1 MAVRKIEST
10 QTLEEFRLEF
20 NAMTEFDF
28 GDIATLDPS
37 LTATTVIGAVNELS
51 AVVSA
56 AEGFYIEDASSTTQ
70 SVGAGQTMRIFGVAN
85 QTTAVVSVPDT
96 LTVGLANDVTIPNSL
111 TVGSINIE
119 GNILKSNDSSE
130 IEIEDGINVKGPITS
145 TGTIQAGYIEIN
157 PGIGVGT
164 SFIRSIHPQKFL
176 RIDAKPIFTK
186 TMIFEGDNEDSNETI
201 LTVTEPTSDN
211 TITFPDATGTVALTS
226 DITGTT
232 GYATSS
238 IFSTS
243 VSLTIYDS
251 TGTAVKT
258 IFGSTT

>member
-1 MAVRKIEST
+1 
-10 QTLEEFRLEF
+10 
-20 NAMTEFDF
+20 MTEFDF
-28 GDIATLDPS
+28 GDIGTLDPS

-145 TGTIQAGYIEIN
+145 TGTIQAGYIEIDWN
-157 PGIGVGT
+157 TNIITATGIQDDSTGL
-164 SFIRSIHPQKFL
+164 IIQ
-176 RIDAKPIFTK
+176 KPIFS
-186 TMIFEGDNEDSNETI
+186 ESNDEFKADEI
-201 LTVTEPTSDN
+201 R
-211 TITFPDATGTVALTS
+211 F
-226 DITGTT
+226 DIISRVLLESKFT
-232 GYATSS
+232 
-238 IFSTS
+238 
-243 VSLTIYDS
+243 
-251 TGTAVKT
+251 
-258 IFGSTT
+258 

>member
-1 MAVRKIEST
+1 METKKLYNKIDNIVIVGGGSAGWMSATHFLNTTKAKITLVESP
-10 QTLEEFRLEF
+10 
-20 NAMTEFDF
+20 NH
-28 GDIATLDPS
+28 P
-37 LTATTVIGAVNELS
+37 TVG
-51 AVVSA
+51 
-56 AEGFYIEDASSTTQ
+56 
-70 SVGAGQTMRIFGVAN
+70 VGAG
-85 QTTAVVSVPDT
+85 
-96 LTVGLANDVTIPNSL
+96 
-111 TVGSINIE
+111 
-119 GNILKSNDSSE
+119 
-130 IEIEDGINVKGPITS
+130 
-145 TGTIQAGYIEIN
+145 Y
-157 PGIGVGT
+157 
-164 SFIRSIHPQKFL
+164 IRSTHPQKFL

-211 TITFPDATGTVALTS
+211 IITFPDATGTVALTS

>member
-28 GDIATLDPS
+28 GDIGTLDPS

-56 AEGFYIEDASSTTQ
+56 AEGFLLEDASSTVQ
-70 SVGAGQTMRIFGVAN
+70 SIGAGQTMRVFGVAN

-96 LTVGLANDVTIPNSL
+96 LTVGLTNDVTIPNSL
-111 TVGSINIE
+111 TVGSINIYD
-119 GNILKSNDSSE
+119 NVIKSNDSTQ
-130 IEIEDGINVKGPITS
+130 ITIEDGLNSSGNIETI
-145 TGTIQAGYIEIN
+145 GTISAGYVELNPTIGVGAGYI
-157 PGIGVGT
+157 
-164 SFIRSIHPQKFL
+164 RSTHPQKLL
-176 RIDAKPIFTK
+176 RIDALPIFTK
-186 TMIFEGDNEDSNETI
+186 TLVFEGDNEDSNETA
-201 LTVTEPTSDN
+201 LTVTEPTGDR
-211 TITFPDATGTVALTS
+211 TITFPDETGTVALTS

-251 TGTAVKT
+251 SGTAVKT